1 MRKTEHPILIIT
13 IAAAAAAL
21 SGGRFCTVAGA
32 VPAAGAYCPG
42 VVHEDV
48 AIGEPVPVMT
58 HGVAIVT
65 TGGSITAG
73 AAVETDNQGRA
84 VVLNEGVP
92 LGRALDTSTGAGQEI
107 RVKLS

>member
-1 MRKTEHPILIIT
+1 MRKTEHPLLIIT
-13 IAAAAAAL
+13 LAAAGAAL
-21 SGGRFCTVAGA
+21 SAGRFVTVGGA
-32 VPAAGAYCPG
+32 VPAAGVFSPG

-48 AIGEPVPVMT
+48 ATGEPVPVVVA
-58 HGVAIVT
+58 GVALVT

-84 VVLNEGVP
+84 VVLDSGVA

-107 RVKLS
+107 RVLLR